1 MLKNEVVEGVA
12 CRGLNDLKLDKDLG
26 MFELPNLGPNCGIA
40 QATEAKR
47 STLVNEFILNLW

>member
-1 MLKNEVVEGVA
+1 MKKGVVEGVA
-12 CRGLNDLKLDKDLG
+12 SRVLNDLKLDKDL
-26 MFELPNLGPNCGIA
+26 ELPNPGPNCGIA